1 MNMPAAIVKIH
12 RCIWGLRNEML
23 APMNI
28 PTTAVSADMKLRAAA
43 VFIDKPALRSTAKS
57 PVIDE
62 IGHFNTGPYKH
73 NNHCHQCRYE
83 VKGCCCLH

>member
-1 MNMPAAIVKIH
+1 
-12 RCIWGLRNEML
+12 ML

-62 IGHFNTGPYKH
+62 IGHFNTGLYKH

-83 VKGCCCLH
+83 VRAAAVFIDKLALRCSANHLCETK